1 MSVTIILLAAGTSSR
16 TASQGFHKLL
26 AEFEGLPLLRKM
38 ARVAKSSKA
47 SAVVVVLGHQHE
59 ALAAALDD
67 LDVTVTINE
76 NYASGMASSIAQG
89 FATDQAKNTDGVM
102 VMLADMPEISTSH
115 LDRMIDVFHEAGGKS
130 VVRAVCGE
138 TPGNPVIMPRSLYGS
153 VLQLKGDSGA
163 RRLIETSRLPII
175 GVELGLAAQNDVDT
189 PEAIAAAGGVPA
201 KSRQS

>member
-1 MSVTIILLAAGTSSR
+1 MSVTIIFLAAGTSSR

-59 ALAAALDD
+59 ALAAAVDD

-89 FATDQAKNTDGVM
+89 FATDQAKNANGVM

-115 LDRMIDVFHEAGGKS
+115 LDRMIDVFHEAGGNS
-130 VVRAVCGE
+130 VVRAVCGGK
-138 TPGNPVIMPRSLYGS
+138 PGNPVIMPRSLYGS

-163 RRLIETSRLPII
+163 RRLIETSGLPII

-201 KSRQS
+201 KSQPS